1 MMDRRR
7 RGLALRTG
15 LAGELLERRDLL
27 AANSDIEPGARTAGT
42 IRFVQPQIG
51 QHSFAEII
59 LEDADL
65 LDVDVVEVVAIS
77 SDSER
82 ESLTLTAFQPGRFRG
97 GIQLTPIASVP
108 EDGLLTVEGNREIRV
123 EYQDANLTDGTP
135 GTVAVTSTVSRD
147 TVGNRAAN
155 AKPLDINVQSR
166 DAIDHHSDVDW
177 YSFNA
182 AEGGQY
188 SVNAGSGSALDV
200 FVRLYG
206 PDGET
211 LLTADDDSGNRFDA
225 RIDWTAPASGTYFFE
240 VSSLVPARTG
250 SFTAFV
256 QGPSVPNP
264 NDDHADIAGPEATFV
279 GAGAT
284 AGAIEEAGDVDVFA
298 VELQAGSMNRFEV
311 ILASDWD
318 STLQL
323 LAPDRVT
330 QIGFNDDAFGVG
342 SRLDVNIFSSG
353 TYYLVVAGFGSNV
366 GMYDLLVSTGTDDH
380 PDIIGEGYE
389 PVSLREP
396 LIGTIGRSGD
406 KDVIAVEMTEGE
418 QYVIDVGLQ
427 SLSDS
432 VLRLYRPDG
441 QVLASNDDGGVSF
454 GSRIAWT
461 ARESGTH
468 FAEVTGFGSSTGTY
482 QLTVLDFPP
491 VPIMLE
497 QSLEA
502 ELDELEQFDRYV
514 VEVEAGVRYEFDVLL
529 GSLRDSVLELY
540 TDGSES
546 PIERDDDGGEGRGS
560 RITWLAPE
568 SGWYELH
575 VRRHFTSNNGTYT
588 ISVNQVID
596 DHADIPG
603 DSLKVVSAGEL
614 SSGHFEFVGDVDVW
628 AVDLVAGQ
636 HYQLSGIADRTAA
649 ISLQVLHF
657 EHQLPILSS
666 TLSPSGEATIA
677 DWKSPESGRYFVEVR
692 TGRTFEGSY
701 DLSLRSVDQ
710 HADASEMATQLTVP
724 TELRTSVDAAADL
737 DWYRFDGIA
746 GTNYVIKARMSEPAN
761 GVVIRL
767 FDEGGTELAAGV
779 TDESGGSTIE
789 FVPESDGPLLV
800 RVSGADE
807 SNGLYE
813 LRLGTDVLDEDDH
826 GNAADFATP
835 VELPMDGSSF
845 SITARLESLDDVD
858 VFALDA
864 LPNQFYEIQVTGST
878 LADPRLRVID
888 STGTD
893 IAFVDDAGES
903 LDAGATLAFPTAGEY
918 NLAIDSPSGTGA
930 YDVAITVTADDHV
943 DAVGDEAV
951 LVELG
956 SAITG
961 NLFVPGDVDLFAL
974 EVDVPGDFLIAPPAN
989 LFVGVLDA
997 NGDPVI
1003 FFPELNNELAWTAV
1017 QSGRYFL
1024 AVGHR
1029 PGVEVQ
1035 GSTDYEFN
1043 VDVAPDDYPDGPTE
1057 DPAIISI
1064 GETVSGLLEVTNDMD
1079 TFAIDLEPADGIEV
1093 TLQTPGASIA
1103 LLAEDGTELA
1113 LLQSSPIIYKS
1124 ELGGRHYVQVRRF
1137 SAEGREYTFTLD
1149 RHADDFPDYP
1159 TPDATPVERDVFV
1172 DGTLEISG
1180 DADLFPFDVE
1190 AGQVVRADFRGR
1202 GLDDANLEI
1211 LDGEG
1216 NLLAVE
1222 FFDTSLDWTAGESG
1236 RYFLR
1241 ISDFRTGTYRVRV
1254 NFIEDDHVN
1263 VAGADATPLTF
1274 GERVSG
1280 EIEVTSDSDVFAFEL
1295 LAGETV
1301 ELTVRGSLDDPSLDV
1316 LDFRTE
1322 RRFDDG
1328 VYFSAPQPGTYYA
1341 AVRSS
1346 SIGTYSVEGE
1356 RVEDDHRD
1364 AVVDGLTT
1372 AAVGESFSGVLESVG
1387 DHDIFAFDFPASS
1400 KVEITTESTGTLQIE
1415 LFNEDLNVV
1424 SNSSVWSAPAG
1435 RHYIDISSF
1444 SGEGTYSFSLTQTFD
1459 DHLDT
1464 TTEGAAVLGPD
1475 EELGGTIETAG
1486 DRDVFEFFP
1495 LPGRRYQFDAI
1506 PGEGVDT
1513 ELGILDPFSRRLAS
1527 NDDVQIGNPA
1537 SRVIWDAPGEG
1548 PFYIS
1553 VRSFRGR
1560 PGDYR
1565 VSYSLIGDSPV
1576 ENFDINQ
1583 DGQLN
1588 AADVDWL
1595 LLGRVDFNED
1605 GRITDRDFDGYLAA
1619 AGIRPGDANVDGR
1632 VDFDDFLALSGSFGA
1647 NRGVWSDGDFNGDRL
1662 IDFADFLILSQ
1673 SFDSD

>member
-7 RGLALRTG
+7 CGPSRRSGLAAER
-15 LAGELLERRDLL
+15 LERRDLL
-27 AANSDIEPGARTAGT
+27 AANSDTEPGPRAAGT
-42 IRFVQPQIG
+42 IRFAQPQIG

-65 LDVDVVEVVAIS
+65 LNVQVVEVVAIS

-82 ESLTLTAFQPGRFRG
+82 ESLSLTAYQPGRFRG
-97 GIQLTPIASVP
+97 GIQLTPNASAA
-108 EDGLLTVEGNREIRV
+108 EDGILTVEGNREIRV
-123 EYQDANLTDGTP
+123 EYLDANLTDGTP
-135 GTVAVTSTVSRD
+135 GTVAATTVVARD
-147 TVGNRAAN
+147 TVGNLAGD
-155 AKPLDINVQSR
+155 AKQLEVNVESR

-177 YSFNA
+177 YSFSA
-182 AEGGQY
+182 AEGEQY
-188 SVNAGSGSALDV
+188 SINAGSGSALDV

-225 RIDWTAPASGTYFFE
+225 RIEWTAPASGTYFFE

-256 QGPSVPNP
+256 QGPSVSDP
-264 NDDHADIAGPEATFV
+264 NDDHADIAGPEATVV
-279 GAGAT
+279 GPGT
-284 AGAIEEAGDVDVFA
+284 TVGAIEEPGDVDVFA
-298 VELQAGSMNRFEV
+298 VELQAGSTNRFEV
-311 ILASDWD
+311 ILGSDWD

-366 GMYDLLVSTGTDDH
+366 GAYDLLVATGTDDH
-380 PDIIGEGYE
+380 PDVIGEGYE
-389 PVSLREP
+389 PVSLRQP

-427 SLSDS
+427 SLGDS

-441 QVLASNDDGGVSF
+441 QLLASNDDGGVSF

-461 ARESGTH
+461 ARETGTH
-468 FAEVTGFGSSTGTY
+468 FAEVTGFGSLTGTY
-482 QLTVLDFPP
+482 QLTALDFPA
-491 VPIMLE
+491 VPITLE

-514 VEVEAGVRYEFDVLL
+514 VEAEAGVRYEFDVLL
-529 GSLRDSVLELY
+529 GSMRDSVLELY
-540 TDGSES
+540 SSGNDT

-568 SGWYELH
+568 SGSYKLH
-575 VRRHFTSNNGTYT
+575 VRRRFSSDNGTYT
-588 ISVNQVID
+588 ISVNQVVD

-603 DSLKVVSAGEL
+603 DSLTVANAGEL
-614 SSGHFEFVGDVDVW
+614 SSGQFEFAGDVDIW
-628 AVDLVAGQ
+628 AIDLVAGQ
-636 HYQLSGIADRTAA
+636 NYQLSGIADRTAA

-657 EHQLPILSS
+657 EQQLPILSS
-666 TLSPSGEATIA
+666 TLGTTGTATIA

-692 TGRTFEGSY
+692 TGRTFVGSY
-701 DLSLRSVDQ
+701 DLNLESVDQ
-710 HADASEMATQLTVP
+710 HADGSETATSLTVP
-724 TELRTSVDAAADL
+724 TELRTSVDAVADL

-746 GTNYVIKARMSEPAN
+746 GTNYVINARMSEQVSEVA
-761 GVVIRL
+761 VRL
-767 FDEGGTELAAGV
+767 FDEGGIELAAGV

-800 RVSGADE
+800 RVSGAEE
-807 SNGLYE
+807 SSGLYE
-813 LRLGTDVLDEDDH
+813 LRLGTDVFDDDDH
-826 GNAADFATP
+826 GNAADLATP
-835 VELPMDGSSF
+835 VELPLDGSPF
-845 SITARLESLDDVD
+845 AMAARLESLDDVD

-864 LPNQFYEIQVTGST
+864 EPNQFYEIQVTGST
-878 LADPRLRVID
+878 LADPRLRVFD
-888 STGTD
+888 SSGTD
-893 IAFVDDAGES
+893 IAFVDDVEGS
-903 LDAGATLAFPTAGEY
+903 LDAGATLAVPAAGEY
-918 NLAIDSPSGTGA
+918 FLAIDSPPGTGA
-930 YDVAITVTADDHV
+930 YDVGITVTADDHV
-943 DAVGDEAV
+943 DAVGDGAV
-951 LVELG
+951 RVELG

-961 NLFVPGDVDLFAL
+961 NLYVPGDVDLFAL
-974 EVDVPGDFLIAPPAN
+974 EVDAPGDFLITPPAN

-997 NGDPVI
+997 NAEPVV

-1017 QSGRYFL
+1017 EPGRYFL
-1024 AVGHR
+1024 AVEHR

-1035 GSTDYEFN
+1035 GPTDYEFI
-1043 VDVAPDDYPDGPTE
+1043 VDVAPDDYPDGPAE
-1057 DPAIISI
+1057 DPAFISI

-1079 TFAIDLEPADGIEV
+1079 VFAIDLTPADGIEV

-1103 LLAEDGTELA
+1103 VLAEDGTELA
-1113 LLQSSPIIYKS
+1113 LPQSSPIVYKS

-1137 SAEGREYTFTLD
+1137 SAQGREYTFTLD

-1159 TPDATPVERDVFV
+1159 TPDATPIERDVFV
-1172 DGTLEISG
+1172 DATLEISR
-1180 DADLFPFDVE
+1180 DADLFPFDVD
-1190 AGQVVRADFRGR
+1190 AGQIVRADFRGR

-1211 LDGEG
+1211 LDGQG

-1241 ISDFRTGTYRVRV
+1241 VSDFRTGTYRVRV
-1254 NFIEDDHVN
+1254 NFIEDDHVS
-1263 VAGADATPLTF
+1263 VAGDDATPLTY

-1280 EIEVTSDSDVFAFEL
+1280 EIEVSGDSDVFAFEL
-1295 LAGETV
+1295 LAGETI

-1316 LDFRTE
+1316 VDFQTE

-1328 VYFSAPQPGTYYA
+1328 VYFSAPQTGTYYV

-1346 SIGTYSVEGE
+1346 STGTYSIEGE
-1356 RVEDDHRD
+1356 RLEDDHPD
-1364 AVVDGLTT
+1364 TVVDGLTT
-1372 AAVGESFSGVLESVG
+1372 AAVGESLAGVLESVG
-1387 DHDIFAFDFPASS
+1387 DHDIFAFDFPANS

-1415 LFNEDLNVV
+1415 LFNEDFDVV
-1424 SNSSVWSAPAG
+1424 TRSNVWSAPAG

-1444 SGEGTYSFSLTQTFD
+1444 SGEGTYAFILTQTFD

-1475 EELGGTIETAG
+1475 EELAGTIETAG

-1495 LPGRRYQFDAI
+1495 VPGKRYQFDAI

-1527 NDDVQIGNPA
+1527 NDDAQIGNPA
-1537 SRVIWDAPGEG
+1537 SRIIWDAPGEG
-1548 PFYIS
+1548 PFYMS

-1565 VSYSLIGDSPV
+1565 VSYSLVGDSPQ
-1576 ENFDINQ
+1576 EKFDVNQ

-1595 LLGRVDFNED
+1595 LQGRVDFNED

-1619 AGIRPGDANVDGR
+1619 AGIRQGDANVDGR